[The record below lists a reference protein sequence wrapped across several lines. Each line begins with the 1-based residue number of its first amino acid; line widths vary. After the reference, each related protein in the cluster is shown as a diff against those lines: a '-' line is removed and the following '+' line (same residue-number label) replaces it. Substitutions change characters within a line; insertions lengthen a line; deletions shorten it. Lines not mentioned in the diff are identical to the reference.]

1 MEFAHTRA
9 CAVGVIPPF
18 CAWVS
23 KPNGACFLLLSGHLL
38 NCYKGYEGLKTL
50 ADQSARSSEVGF
62 DRAMADE
69 IVTREEI
76 RAMRRSY
83 SDAGLETLPNN
94 PFEAFAVWLKQAH
107 ENSVIVEANAMV
119 LSTLA
124 SDGQITTR
132 TVLLKDISEGGF
144 TFFTNYESRKAH
156 GIELNQNVSLLFPWY
171 AMERQVS
178 ISGIAEK
185 VSEQESDDYFATRPW
200 GSQIGAWASHQSS
213 PLASR
218 DELEQR
224 YEGAAQKWPEGSVVP
239 RPPHW
244 GGYRVTP
251 LNIEFWQG
259 RYSRL
264 HDRLR
269 YERSN
274 TAADWELSRY
284 YP

>member
-1 MEFAHTRA
+1 
-9 CAVGVIPPF
+9 
-18 CAWVS
+18 
-23 KPNGACFLLLSGHLL
+23 
-38 NCYKGYEGLKTL
+38 
-50 ADQSARSSEVGF
+50 
-62 DRAMADE
+62 MAEE
-69 IVTREEI
+69 IVTRDEI

-83 SDAGLETLPNN
+83 SDVGLESLPEN
-94 PFEAFAVWLKQAH
+94 PFEAFASWLKDAH
-107 ENSVIVEANAMV
+107 ENPVIVEANAMV
-119 LSTLA
+119 LSTVTA
-124 SDGQITTR
+124 DSQINTR
-132 TVLLKDISEGGF
+132 TVLLKDISDGGF
-144 TFFTNYESRKAH
+144 TFFTNYQSRKAH
-156 GIELNQNVSLLFPWY
+156 GIELNPNVSLLFPWY

-200 GSQIGAWASHQSS
+200 GSQIGAWASAQSS
-213 PLASR
+213 HLASR
-218 DELEQR
+218 EELEQR
-224 YEGAAQKWPEGSVVP
+224 YQGAAQKWPEGSTVP

-269 YERSN
+269 YERTTTSR
-274 TAADWELSRY
+274 DWELSRY

>member
-1 MEFAHTRA
+1 M
-9 CAVGVIPPF
+9 AV
-18 CAWVS
+18 
-23 KPNGACFLLLSGHLL
+23 NL
-38 NCYKGYEGLKTL
+38 
-50 ADQSARSSEVGF
+50 GF

-69 IVTREEI
+69 IVTREEV

-83 SDAGLETLPNN
+83 GDAGLETLPND

-107 ENSVIVEANAMV
+107 ENTLIVEANAMV
-119 LSTLA
+119 LSTLTND
-124 SDGQITTR
+124 SQIETR
-132 TVLLKDISEGGF
+132 TVLLKDISDGGF

-156 GIELNQNVSLLFPWY
+156 AIGLNPNVSLLFPWY
-171 AMERQVS
+171 AMERQIA
-178 ISGIAEK
+178 ISGFAEK

-213 PLASR
+213 PLATR
-218 DELEQR
+218 AELEQR
-224 YEGAAQKWPEGSVVP
+224 VEGASQKWPEGTAVP
-239 RPPHW
+239 RPAHW

-251 LNIEFWQG
+251 MNIEFWQG

-269 YERSN
+269 YERAD
-274 TAADWELSRY
+274 TTADWELNRY

>member
-1 MEFAHTRA
+1 
-9 CAVGVIPPF
+9 
-18 CAWVS
+18 
-23 KPNGACFLLLSGHLL
+23 
-38 NCYKGYEGLKTL
+38 
-50 ADQSARSSEVGF
+50 
-62 DRAMADE
+62 MAED

-83 SDAGLETLPNN
+83 GDAGLETLPDD

-107 ENSVIVEANAMV
+107 ENTVIVEANAMV
-119 LSTLA
+119 LSTLS
-124 SDGQITTR
+124 SDSQIETR
-132 TVLLKDISEGGF
+132 TVLLKDISNGGF

-156 GIELNQNVSLLFPWY
+156 AINLNPNVSLLFPWY
-171 AMERQVS
+171 AMERQIA
-178 ISGIAEK
+178 ISGVSEK
-185 VSEQESDDYFATRPW
+185 VSEKESDDYFATRPW

-213 PLASR
+213 PLATR

-224 YEGAAQKWPEGSVVP
+224 FEGASKKWPEGTAVP
-239 RPPHW
+239 RPTFW
-244 GGYRVTP
+244 GGYRVMP

-269 YERSN
+269 YERAN
-274 TAADWELSRY
+274 TTADWELNRY

>member
-1 MEFAHTRA
+1 
-9 CAVGVIPPF
+9 
-18 CAWVS
+18 
-23 KPNGACFLLLSGHLL
+23 
-38 NCYKGYEGLKTL
+38 
-50 ADQSARSSEVGF
+50 
-62 DRAMADE
+62 MADE

-83 SDAGLETLPNN
+83 GDAGLETLPDD
-94 PFEAFAVWLKQAH
+94 PFEAFAMWLRQAH
-107 ENSVIVEANAMV
+107 ENTVIVEANAMV
-119 LSTLA
+119 LSTL
-124 SDGQITTR
+124 SNDSHIETR
-132 TVLLKDISEGGF
+132 TVLLKDISDGGF

-156 GIELNQNVSLLFPWY
+156 AISLNPNVSLLFPWY
-171 AMERQVS
+171 AMERQIA
-178 ISGIAEK
+178 ISGVAEK

-213 PLASR
+213 PLATR
-218 DELEQR
+218 GELEQR
-224 YEGAAQKWPEGSVVP
+224 FEGASQKWPEGTAVP
-239 RPPHW
+239 RPTFW
-244 GGYRVTP
+244 GGYRVMP

-269 YERSN
+269 YERAN